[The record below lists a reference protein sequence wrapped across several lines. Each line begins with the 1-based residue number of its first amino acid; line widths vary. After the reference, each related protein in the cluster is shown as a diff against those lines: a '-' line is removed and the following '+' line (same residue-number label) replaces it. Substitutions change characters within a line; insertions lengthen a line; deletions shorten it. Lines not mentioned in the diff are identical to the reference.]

1 MVLSTRL
8 HPRSQDSMGTA
19 ALAATI
25 MNRGI
30 HQNSVLIIYTVRDK
44 LPRTAPGKA

>member
-1 MVLSTRL
+1 
-8 HPRSQDSMGTA
+8 MGTA

-30 HQNSVLIIYTVRDK
+30 HQNSVLKKYNVKDK